1 MIDDAMLKHA
11 NDDNPDVIDILPDN
25 YLGIKMAMTRGGDG
39 EMVHASV

>member
-1 MIDDAMLKHA
+1 
-11 NDDNPDVIDILPDN
+11 LPDN